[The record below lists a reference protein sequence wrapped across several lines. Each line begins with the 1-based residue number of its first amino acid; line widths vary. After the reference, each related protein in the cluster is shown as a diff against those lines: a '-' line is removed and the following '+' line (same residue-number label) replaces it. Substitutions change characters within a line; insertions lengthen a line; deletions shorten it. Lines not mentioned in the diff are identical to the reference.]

1 MLMLFSLFSCTVD
14 EDIDVEDGGH
24 FSNTDVN
31 APKKIESTQLT
42 EIECDYFVEDR
53 ENEVFGR
60 YCLSVKKEEDLVK
73 GQFEFR
79 EMDSPL
85 VSVRFPFETDTGFMD
100 RLEEVLR
107 RYDAAQYN
115 GIYEEEIG
123 IDPEYSFS
131 FRAAYASGETISC
144 YDNSGP
150 CFSLELMREL
160 ADLFCRESGAAS
172 YYNTDRLQ
180 NLRYSIY
187 DKESNYR
194 FTAYIYENHDGT
206 VVYQIQEKQ
215 DNEILLDEEGETGR
229 DILNM
234 IQEICGEN
242 GLTGIS
248 TYPRR
253 EESRYTALEMKSG
266 TVDSHVRSNTAI
278 SDEQLEI
285 LEGMKDLIRK
295 LCEQ

>member
-1 MLMLFSLFSCTVD
+1 MLMLFSLFACAVE
-14 EDIDVEDGGH
+14 EDVVEDGGH

-42 EIECDYFVEDR
+42 GIECDCFVEDS

-60 YCLSVKKEEDLVK
+60 YCLNAQAEGGSVK
-73 GQFEFR
+73 GRFEFR
-79 EMDSPL
+79 EMDDPL
-85 VSVRFPFETDTGFMD
+85 VSVGFPFETDAGFMD
-100 RLEEVLR
+100 RLDEILR

-123 IDPEYSFS
+123 IDPEHSFS
-131 FRAAYASGETISC
+131 FRAVYASGEEISC
-144 YDNSGP
+144 HDNAAP
-150 CFSLELMREL
+150 CFPLELMKEL
-160 ADLFCRESGAAS
+160 ADLFYQESGAAI
-172 YYNTDRLQ
+172 YYAAERLQ

-187 DKESNYR
+187 EKDSNYR
-194 FTAYIYENHDGT
+194 FTAYIYENYDEN
-206 VVYQIQEKQ
+206 VIYQIQEKQ
-215 DNEILLDEEGETGR
+215 DNEVLLNEEGKTGR
-229 DILNM
+229 DILNT
-234 IQEICGEN
+234 IQEICEEN

-253 EESRYTALEMKSG
+253 EGNRYTVLEMKSG

-285 LEGMKDLIRK
+285 LEGLKDLIRK
-295 LCEQ
+295 LCEE

>member
-1 MLMLFSLFSCTVD
+1 MLMLFSLFACAA
-14 EDIDVEDGGH
+14 EEDVEDGGH

-42 EIECDYFVEDR
+42 DIECDCFVEDS

-60 YCLSVKKEEDLVK
+60 YCLNAQAEEGSVK
-73 GQFEFR
+73 GCFEFR

-85 VSVRFPFETDTGFMD
+85 VSVGFPFETDASFMD
-100 RLEEVLR
+100 RLDEILR

-123 IDPEYSFS
+123 IDPEHSFS
-131 FRAAYASGETISC
+131 FRAVYASGEEISC
-144 YDNSGP
+144 YDNAGP
-150 CFSLELMREL
+150 CFPMELMKEL
-160 ADLFCRESGAAS
+160 ADLFCQESGAAV
-172 YYNTDRLQ
+172 YYASEQLQ

-187 DKESNYR
+187 DKDSNYR
-194 FTAYIYENHDGT
+194 FTAYIYENYDGT
-206 VVYQIQEKQ
+206 VLYQIQEKQ
-215 DNEILLDEEGETGR
+215 DNEVLLDKEGKTGR
-229 DILNM
+229 DILNT
-234 IQEICGEN
+234 IQKICEEN

-248 TYPRR
+248 IYPRR
-253 EESRYTALEMKSG
+253 EGNRYTALEMKSG

-285 LEGMKDLIRK
+285 LEGLKDLIRK
-295 LCEQ
+295 LCEE